1 MGTVFRAYDP
11 DIRRS
16 LAVKVLQ
23 DRHRGRA
30 DLERR
35 FLSEAQLTGQLQH
48 PGVPPVHEIGR
59 LSDGRP
65 FFAMKLVKG
74 RTLTELLKD
83 RPNSRVELPRFL
95 GIFTQ
100 VCQTVA
106 YAHSQGV
113 IHRDLKPANIMVG
126 AFGEVQVMDWGLAKV
141 VRQGTAEPASQLST
155 PVRVMQTE
163 PAAMPDDLS
172 QIGSVLGT
180 AGYMAPEQARGET
193 RTLDER
199 CDVFGLGGL
208 LCEILTGKPPFCRG
222 NGPDLVIQAADGDL
236 AEVFALLDECGADA
250 ELVEVARACLAV
262 KPEERPRDGEA
273 VAKAIA
279 AYQAGVEARLHKV
292 ELELAEAEVRAREE
306 RKRRQLVVANDRLR
320 ILGKAKGPAIGLVI
334 VGVLGLIN
342 ALGILV
348 IAMVGSAGGF
358 EAEKSS
364 QAQEVDAGLIGFL
377 VVTCA
382 YWAAVSILTLVGAF
396 KLQKLQSYGWVMTIS
411 ILAMIPCLSPAWPWG
426 LPVGIWALTL
436 IIRDDVKKAF
446 WSKSRDCSEQAA
458 VPQ

>member
-1 MGTVFRAYDP
+1 MAKQTEPSYLAELPTVSPDPVLPPKPSEQAGALAPALHTADLTTQAGRYRLEGELGRGGMGTVFRAYDP
-11 DIRRS
+11 DIGRS

-23 DRHRGRA
+23 DRHYGRA

-83 RPNSRVELPRFL
+83 RPNSGVELPRFL

-141 VRQGTAEPASQLST
+141 VKQGTVEQASQLST
-155 PVRVMQTE
+155 PERVVQPE

-199 CDVFGLGGL
+199 CDVFGLGAL

-236 AEVFALLDECGADA
+236 AEAFARLHECGADA

-279 AYQAGVEARLHKV
+279 DYQAGVAARLHKA
-292 ELELAEAEVRAREE
+292 ELELAEAEVRAGEE
-306 RKRRQLVVANDRLR
+306 WKRRQLVVANDRLKV
-320 ILGKAKGPAIGLVI
+320 LGKVKGPAIGLVI
-334 VGVLGLIN
+334 VGVLGLIYT
-342 ALGILV
+342 LMMLVILV
-348 IAMVGSAGGF
+348 FGM
-358 EAEKSS
+358 
-364 QAQEVDAGLIGFL
+364 
-377 VVTCA
+377 
-382 YWAAVSILTLVGAF
+382 VGAF
-396 KLQKLQSYGWVMTIS
+396 EEGNVFADQEVQRRADQEVQRS
-411 ILAMIPCLSPAWPWG
+411 
-426 LPVGIWALTL
+426 
-436 IIRDDVKKAF
+436 
-446 WSKSRDCSEQAA
+446 
-458 VPQ
+458 